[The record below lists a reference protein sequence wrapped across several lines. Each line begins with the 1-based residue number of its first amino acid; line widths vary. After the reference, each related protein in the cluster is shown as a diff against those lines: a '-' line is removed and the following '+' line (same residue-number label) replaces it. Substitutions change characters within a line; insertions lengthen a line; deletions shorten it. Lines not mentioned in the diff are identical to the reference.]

1 MDFVKMYT
9 YIFSSGRFRNMGMY
23 RYLSTVTIFTDHNKC
38 FENQFLKKK
47 TQEVSV
53 YRPYPRRV
61 ERPTIIAAI
70 IEGRYFQSI
79 WNREC

>member
-1 MDFVKMYT
+1 
-9 YIFSSGRFRNMGMY
+9 MGMY

-47 TQEVSV
+47 KELSV

-70 IEGRYFQSI
+70 IEGHYFQSI

>member
-1 MDFVKMYT
+1 MFWKS
-9 YIFSSGRFRNMGMY
+9 IS
-23 RYLSTVTIFTDHNKC
+23 K
-38 FENQFLKKK
+38 KKK

-70 IEGRYFQSI
+70 IEGHYFQSI

>member
-38 FENQFLKKK
+38 FGNQFLKKK

-53 YRPYPRRV
+53 YRPYPRSV

-70 IEGRYFQSI
+70 IEGHYFQSI
-79 WNREC
+79 